1 MTTIETDI
9 VTLNQSDEA
18 VFNLL
23 KDLNNYKALF
33 PEDRIKNWTSTETS
47 CSFLIKGMSTIEMD
61 VKNLTPNS
69 SVKLKS
75 GGQAPFK
82 FDIDIVIEA
91 SKEEANLT
99 AIQLVFNAD
108 MNPFVK
114 MMVVKPLTAFFNNLV
129 HSVEKQF

>member
-23 KDLNNYKALF
+23 KDLNNYQALF
-33 PEDRIKNWTSTETS
+33 PEDRIKNWTSTESS

-61 VKNLTPNS
+61 IKSLNPNS
-69 SVKLKS
+69 SVQLKS
-75 GGQAPFK
+75 GTQAPFK
-82 FDIDIVIEA
+82 FDINIVIEA
-91 SKEEANLT
+91 SKEEENLT
-99 AIQLVFNAD
+99 AIQLIFNAD